1 MKIDPT
7 GPQRPTSIRRAGG
20 AGGARSDGFAKALA
34 ENATASSVSG
44 GGPIGALG
52 AMLALQEVPDATD
65 PRGRARRR
73 GEQML
78 DLLDR
83 LRLGLLTG
91 AIPQSQLAHLAEL
104 VRNQRAQVDDP
115 RLAEI
120 LDEIEL
126 RAAVELAKLARP
138 GQGV

>member
-7 GPQRPTSIRRAGG
+7 APQRPASLRRAGT
-20 AGGARSDGFAKALA
+20 GGGVRSDGFSKALA
-34 ENATASSVSG
+34 ENGASASISG

-52 AMLALQEVPDATD
+52 AMLALQEVPDASD

-78 DLLDR
+78 ALLDR
-83 LRLGLLTG
+83 IRLGLLAG
-91 AIPQSQLAHLAEL
+91 AIPQSQLADLTQL
-104 VRNQRAQVDDP
+104 VRSQRAQIDDP
-115 RLAEI
+115 RLGEI

-126 RAAVELAKLARP
+126 RAAVELAKLGSP
-138 GQGV
+138 T